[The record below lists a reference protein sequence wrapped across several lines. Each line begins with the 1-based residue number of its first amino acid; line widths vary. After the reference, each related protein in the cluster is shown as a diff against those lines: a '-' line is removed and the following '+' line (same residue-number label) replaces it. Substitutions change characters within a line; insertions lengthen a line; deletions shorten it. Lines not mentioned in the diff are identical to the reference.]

1 MHSYPISDKIAFKF
15 HPQEKYKG
23 RKRMALPKMTRI
35 QQQFEAPVLTDLPAA
50 IHAELDRINAATIVK
65 PGETVAIT
73 AGSRGVANV
82 DIAVKATVEYL
93 KGLGAKPFVVPAMGS
108 HGGAT
113 AEGQRSVL
121 EHYGIT
127 EETVGAPVKATMEV
141 VELGKT
147 ADGLPVFFDRY
158 AAEADHVVPLN
169 RIKAHT
175 DFNGSIESGLMKM
188 MVIGLGKQQGANLYH
203 RAFFQYS
210 FEHVIMAVGGFI
222 LNTGKIAFGLGLIEN
237 AHEDTAKAVAIPAA
251 QLLQSERELL
261 VEAKSLM
268 GRLPFDELDLLIV
281 DWTGKNISGTGMDT
295 NVIGRMMQNFE
306 PEPAKPAILR
316 IFVRDLTEESDGNA
330 TGIGLAD
337 FTTTRLVDKID
348 RHSTY
353 MNGITALGPQKSKIP
368 FYYDTDRE
376 AIEVALDT
384 IGLTE
389 PEDARVIRIESTLRL
404 TELDISE
411 VLLEDAQLHSRLEV
425 IGETQPFEFDAAGNL
440 LPF

>member
-1 MHSYPISDKIAFKF
+1 
-15 HPQEKYKG
+15 
-23 RKRMALPKMTRI
+23 MALPKMTRI

-50 IHAELDRINAATIVK
+50 IHTELDRINAATLVK

-82 DIAVKATVEYL
+82 DIAVKATVDYL

-121 EHYGIT
+121 AHYGIT

-222 LNTGKIAFGLGLIEN
+222 LDTGKITFGLGLIEN
-237 AHEDTAKAVAIPAA
+237 AHEDTAKAVAMPAA
-251 QLLQSERELL
+251 QLLQNERELL

-404 TELDISE
+404 TDLDISE
-411 VLLEDAQLHSRLEV
+411 VLLEDAKLHSRLEV
-425 IGETQPFEFDAAGNL
+425 IGETKPFAFDAAGNL
-440 LPF
+440 FPF

>member
-1 MHSYPISDKIAFKF
+1 MV
-15 HPQEKYKG
+15 
-23 RKRMALPKMTRI
+23 LPKMTRI
-35 QQQFEAPVLTDLPAA
+35 QQQFEAPVLTDLPVA
-50 IHAELDRINAATIVK
+50 IHTELDRINAAAIVK

-82 DIAVKATVEYL
+82 DTAVKATVDYL
-93 KGLGAKPFVVPAMGS
+93 KGIGAHPFVVPAMGS

-121 EHYGIT
+121 AHYGIT

-158 AAEADHVVPLN
+158 AAEADQVVPLN

-203 RAFFQYS
+203 RAFFQYG
-210 FEHVIMAVGGFI
+210 FEHVITTVGGFI
-222 LNTGKIAFGLGLIEN
+222 LDTGKIGFGLGLIEN
-237 AHEDTAKAVAIPAA
+237 AHEDTAKAVAMPAA
-251 QLLQSERELL
+251 QLFQGERELL

-268 GRLPFDELDLLIV
+268 GRLPFDELDLLII

-316 IFVRDLTEESDGNA
+316 IFVRDITEESDGNA

-337 FTTTRLVDKID
+337 FTTTRLVEQID

-376 AIEVALDT
+376 AIEVALST

-411 VLLEDAQLHSRLEV
+411 VLLEDAKLHSRLAV
-425 IGETQPFEFDAAGNL
+425 IGETQPFAFDTVGNL
-440 LPF
+440 QPFE

>member
-1 MHSYPISDKIAFKF
+1 
-15 HPQEKYKG
+15 
-23 RKRMALPKMTRI
+23 MALPNMTRI
-35 QQQFEAPVLTDLPAA
+35 RQQFEAPVLADLPAA
-50 IHAELDRINAATIVK
+50 IHAELARIDAASIIS

-82 DIAVKATVEYL
+82 DIAVKATVDYL
-93 KGLGAKPFVVPAMGS
+93 KTLGAKPFVVPAMGS

-113 AEGQRSVL
+113 PEGQRSVL

-188 MVIGLGKQQGANLYH
+188 LVIGLGKQQGANLYH

-210 FEHVIMAVGGFI
+210 FEHVIRAVGGFI
-222 LNTGKIAFGLGLIEN
+222 LDTGKIAFGLGLIEN
-237 AHEDTAKAVAIPAA
+237 AHEETAKAVAVPAA
-251 QLLQSERELL
+251 QLLQTERELL
-261 VEAKSLM
+261 IEAKSLM

-337 FTTTRLVDKID
+337 FTTTRLVDQID

-404 TELDISE
+404 TELDVSE

-425 IGETQPFEFDAAGNL
+425 IGETKPFAFDAAGNL

>member
-1 MHSYPISDKIAFKF
+1 
-15 HPQEKYKG
+15 
-23 RKRMALPKMTRI
+23 MALPKMTRI

-50 IHAELDRINAATIVK
+50 IHTELDRINASAIVK
-65 PGETVAIT
+65 PGATVAVT

-82 DIAVKATVEYL
+82 DVAVKATIDYL
-93 KGLGAKPFVVPAMGS
+93 KALGAKPFVVPAMGS

-147 ADGLPVFFDRY
+147 ASGLPVFLDRY

-203 RAFFQYS
+203 RAFFQYG
-210 FEHVIMAVGGFI
+210 FEQVITAVGGLI
-222 LNTGKIAFGLGLIEN
+222 LDTGKIAFGLGLIEN
-237 AHEDTAKAVAIPAA
+237 AHEDTAKAVAVPAA
-251 QLLQSERELL
+251 QLLQTERELL

-268 GRLPFDELDLLIV
+268 GRLPFDELDLLII

-316 IFVRDLTEESDGNA
+316 IFVRDITEESDGNA

-348 RHSTY
+348 RHATY

-368 FYYDTDRE
+368 FYYDTDSE

-404 TELDISE
+404 TELDISK
-411 VLLEDAQLHSRLEV
+411 VLLEDAKLHSGLEV
-425 IGETQPFEFDAAGNL
+425 IGETKPLPFDDAGNL
-440 LPF
+440 IPF

>member
-1 MHSYPISDKIAFKF
+1 MP
-15 HPQEKYKG
+15 PTGKYKG
-23 RKRMALPKMTRI
+23 WKRMALPKMTRI

-50 IHAELDRINAATIVK
+50 IHTELDRINAATLVR

-82 DIAVKATVEYL
+82 DIAVKATVDYL

-121 EHYGIT
+121 AHYGIT

-222 LNTGKIAFGLGLIEN
+222 LDTGKIAFGLGLIEN
-237 AHEDTAKAVAIPAA
+237 AHEDTAKAVAMPAA
-251 QLLQSERELL
+251 HLLQNERELL

-268 GRLPFDELDLLIV
+268 GQLPFDELDLLIV

-404 TELDISE
+404 TELDISD
-411 VLLEDAQLHSRLEV
+411 VLLEDAKLHSRLEV
-425 IGETQPFEFDAAGNL
+425 IGETQPFEFDTVGNL

>member
-1 MHSYPISDKIAFKF
+1 
-15 HPQEKYKG
+15 
-23 RKRMALPKMTRI
+23 MALPKMTRI
-35 QQQFEAPVLTDLPAA
+35 QQQFDVPVLDDLPAA
-50 IHAELDRINAATIVK
+50 IHAELDRINAAAIVK
-65 PGETVAIT
+65 PGESVAIT

-82 DIAVKATVEYL
+82 ATAVKATADYL
-93 KGLGAKPFVVPAMGS
+93 KALGAQPFVVPAMGS

-113 AEGQRSVL
+113 PEGQRSVL

-127 EETVGAPVKATMEV
+127 EATVGAPVKATMDV

-158 AAEADHVVPLN
+158 AAEADHVIPLN

-203 RAFFQYS
+203 RAFFQYG
-210 FEHVIMAVGGFI
+210 FEHIITTVGGFI
-222 LNTGKIAFGLGLIEN
+222 LDSGKIAFGLGLIEN
-237 AHEDTAKAVAIPAA
+237 AHEDTAKAVAMPAA
-251 QLLQSERELL
+251 QLLQTERELL
-261 VEAKSLM
+261 VESKSLM

-306 PEPAKPAILR
+306 PEPVKPAILR

-337 FTTTRLVDKID
+337 FTTTRLVDQID

-411 VLLEDAQLHSRLEV
+411 VLLEDAKLHSRLEV
-425 IGETQPFEFDAAGNL
+425 MGETKPFAFDVAGNL

>member
-1 MHSYPISDKIAFKF
+1 
-15 HPQEKYKG
+15 
-23 RKRMALPKMTRI
+23 MALPKMTRVR
-35 QQQFEAPVLTDLPAA
+35 QHFDAPVLADLPTA
-50 IHAELDRINAATIVK
+50 IHAELDRIDTASIVRS
-65 PGETVAIT
+65 GETVAIT

-82 DIAVKATVEYL
+82 ATAVRATVDYL
-93 KGLGAKPFVVPAMGS
+93 KGIGAKPFVVPAMGS

-113 AEGQRSVL
+113 SEGQRAVL

-127 EETVGAPVKATMEV
+127 ETTVGAPVKATMEAV
-141 VELGKT
+141 KLGSLSQAG
-147 ADGLPVFFDRY
+147 ADDLPVFMDRY

-188 MVIGLGKQQGANLYH
+188 MVIGLGKQKGANFYH
-203 RAFFQYS
+203 RAFFQYG
-210 FEHVIMAVGGFI
+210 FEHVITASGSFI
-222 LNTGKIAFGLGLIEN
+222 LDSGKIAFGLGLIEN
-237 AHEDTAKAVAIPAA
+237 AHEDTAKVVAMPAA
-251 QLLQSERELL
+251 QLLQTERELL

-281 DWTGKNISGTGMDT
+281 DWSGKNISGTGMDT

-306 PEPAKPAILR
+306 PEPLKPAILR

-337 FTTTRLVDKID
+337 FTTTRLVEQID

-384 IGLTE
+384 IGLTK
-389 PEDARVIRIESTLRL
+389 PENARVIRIESTLRL
-404 TELDISE
+404 TDLDISE
-411 VLLEDAQLHSRLEV
+411 VLLKDAELHSSLEV
-425 IGETQPFEFDAAGNL
+425 IGETHSLEFDATGNL
-440 LPF
+440 LPFSSEMH

>member
-1 MHSYPISDKIAFKF
+1 
-15 HPQEKYKG
+15 
-23 RKRMALPKMTRI
+23 MALPKMTRI
-35 QQQFEAPVLTDLPAA
+35 QQRFEVPVLTDLPAA
-50 IHAELDRINAATIVK
+50 IHAELKRINASAIIK

-82 DIAVKATVEYL
+82 ATAVKATVDYL
-93 KGLGAKPFVVPAMGS
+93 KALGAHPFVVPAMGS

-113 AEGQRSVL
+113 PEGQRSVL

-127 EETVGAPVKATMEV
+127 EATVGAPVKATMDV

-147 ADGLPVFFDRY
+147 ADGLPVFFDQY
-158 AAEADHVVPLN
+158 AAEADHVIPLN

-203 RAFFQYS
+203 RAFFQYG
-210 FEHVIMAVGGFI
+210 FEHVIRTVGGFI
-222 LNTGKIAFGLGLIEN
+222 LDSGKIAFGLGLIEN
-237 AHEDTAKAVAIPAA
+237 AHEDTAKAVAMPAA
-251 QLLQSERELL
+251 QLLQTERELL

-337 FTTTRLVDKID
+337 FTTTRLVDQID

-411 VLLEDAQLHSRLEV
+411 VLLEDAELHSRLDV
-425 IGETQPFEFDAAGNL
+425 IGETKSLVFDADGNL

>member
-1 MHSYPISDKIAFKF
+1 
-15 HPQEKYKG
+15 
-23 RKRMALPKMTRI
+23 MALPNMTRI

-50 IHAELDRINAATIVK
+50 IHAELARIDAASIIS
-65 PGETVAIT
+65 PGEAVAIT

-82 DIAVKATVEYL
+82 DIAVKATVDYL
-93 KGLGAKPFVVPAMGS
+93 KTLGAKPFVVPAMGS

-158 AAEADHVVPLN
+158 AAEADHVIPLN

-188 MVIGLGKQQGANLYH
+188 LVIGLGKQQGANLYH

-210 FEHVIMAVGGFI
+210 FEHVITAVGSFI
-222 LNTGKIAFGLGLIEN
+222 LDTGKIAFGLGLIEN
-237 AHEDTAKAVAIPAA
+237 AHEETAKAVAVPAA
-251 QLLQSERELL
+251 QLFQTERELL

-337 FTTTRLVDKID
+337 FTTTRLVDQID

-404 TELDISE
+404 TELDISD
-411 VLLEDAQLHSRLEV
+411 VLLEDAKLHSRLEV
-425 IGETQPFEFDAAGNL
+425 IGETEPFSFDTAGNL

>member
-1 MHSYPISDKIAFKF
+1 
-15 HPQEKYKG
+15 
-23 RKRMALPKMTRI
+23 MALPKMTRI
-35 QQQFEAPVLTDLPAA
+35 QQRFEAPVLTDLPAA
-50 IHAELDRINAATIVK
+50 IHAELERINASAIIK

-82 DIAVKATVEYL
+82 ATAVKATADYL
-93 KGLGAKPFVVPAMGS
+93 KTLGAHPFVVPAMGS

-113 AEGQRSVL
+113 SEGQRSVL

-147 ADGLPVFFDRY
+147 ADGLPVFLDRY
-158 AAEADHVVPLN
+158 AAEADHVIPLN

-188 MVIGLGKQQGANLYH
+188 MVIGLGKQEGANFYH
-203 RAFFQYS
+203 RAFFQYG

-222 LNTGKIAFGLGLIEN
+222 LDSGKIAFGIGLIEN
-237 AHEDTAKAVAIPAA
+237 AHEDTAKAVAMPAA
-251 QLLQSERELL
+251 QLLQTERELL

-281 DWTGKNISGTGMDT
+281 DWTGKNMSGTGMDT

-306 PEPAKPAILR
+306 PEPVKPAILR
-316 IFVRDLTEESDGNA
+316 IFVRNLTEESDGNA

-337 FTTTRLVDKID
+337 FTTTRLVEQID

-368 FYYDTDRE
+368 FYYDTDQE

-411 VLLEDAQLHSRLEV
+411 VLLEDAKLHSRLEV
-425 IGETQPFEFDAAGNL
+425 IGETKPLAFDATGNL

>member
-1 MHSYPISDKIAFKF
+1 MV
-15 HPQEKYKG
+15 
-23 RKRMALPKMTRI
+23 LPKMARVR
-35 QQQFEAPVLTDLPAA
+35 QHFDAPVLTDLPAA
-50 IHAELDRINAATIVK
+50 IHAELDRIDAASIVQ

-82 DIAVKATVEYL
+82 ATAVKATVDYL
-93 KGLGAKPFVVPAMGS
+93 KGIGAKPFVVPAMGS

-127 EETVGAPVKATMEV
+127 EATVGAPVKATMDV
-141 VELGKT
+141 VELGT
-147 ADGLPVFFDRY
+147 LPQAGADALPVFMDRY

-188 MVIGLGKQQGANLYH
+188 MVIGLGKQQGANFYH
-203 RAFFQYS
+203 RAFFQYG
-210 FEHVIMAVGGFI
+210 FEHVITAAGSFI
-222 LNTGKIAFGLGLIEN
+222 LDTGKIAFGLGLIEN
-237 AHEDTAKAVAIPAA
+237 AHEETAKVVAMPAG
-251 QLLQSERELL
+251 QLLQTERELL
-261 VEAKSLM
+261 VESKSLM

-281 DWTGKNISGTGMDT
+281 DWVGKNISGTGMDT

-306 PEPAKPAILR
+306 PEPLKPAILR

-337 FTTTRLVDKID
+337 FTTARLVEQID
-348 RHSTY
+348 RHATY

-376 AIEVALDT
+376 AIGVALDT
-384 IGLTE
+384 IGLTK
-389 PEDARVIRIESTLRL
+389 PEHARVIRIESTLRL

-411 VLLEDAQLHSRLEV
+411 ALLEDAQLHSNLEV
-425 IGETQPFEFDAAGNL
+425 VDETFPFNFDTTGNL
-440 LPF
+440 LPFTSETH

>member
-1 MHSYPISDKIAFKF
+1 
-15 HPQEKYKG
+15 
-23 RKRMALPKMTRI
+23 MALPKMTRI
-35 QQQFEAPVLTDLPAA
+35 QQQFDAPVLADLPAA

-65 PGETVAIT
+65 PGETVAVT

-82 DIAVKATVEYL
+82 DIAVKATVDYL
-93 KGLGAKPFVVPAMGS
+93 KGLGAQPFVVPAMGS

-175 DFNGSIESGLMKM
+175 DFNGSIESGVMKM

-210 FEHVIMAVGGFI
+210 FEHVITAVGSFI

-237 AHEDTAKAVAIPAA
+237 AHEDTAKAVAMPAA
-251 QLLQSERELL
+251 QLFQSERELL

-337 FTTTRLVDKID
+337 FTTTRLVEQID

-389 PEDARVIRIESTLRL
+389 PEDARVIRIESTLQL
-404 TELDISE
+404 TELDISDA
-411 VLLEDAQLHSRLEV
+411 LLEDAKLHSRLAV
-425 IGETQPFEFDAAGNL
+425 IGETQPFAFDAAGNL

>member
-1 MHSYPISDKIAFKF
+1 
-15 HPQEKYKG
+15 
-23 RKRMALPKMTRI
+23 MALPKMTRI
-35 QQQFEAPVLTDLPAA
+35 QQKFEAPVLTDLPAA
-50 IHAELDRINAATIVK
+50 IHTELDRINAATIVK

-82 DIAVKATVEYL
+82 DVAVKATVDYL

-113 AEGQRSVL
+113 AEGQRIVL

-127 EETVGAPVKATMEV
+127 EETVGAPVKATMDV

-210 FEHVIMAVGGFI
+210 FEHVIRAVGGFI

-237 AHEDTAKAVAIPAA
+237 AHEDTAKAIAIPAA

-411 VLLEDAQLHSRLEV
+411 VLLEDAQLHSRLAV
-425 IGETQPFEFDAAGNL
+425 IGETEPFEFDAAGNL

>member
-1 MHSYPISDKIAFKF
+1 
-15 HPQEKYKG
+15 
-23 RKRMALPKMTRI
+23 MALPKMARVR
-35 QQQFEAPVLTDLPAA
+35 QHFDAPVLTDLPGA
-50 IHAELDRINAATIVK
+50 IHAELDRIDAASIVR
-65 PGETVAIT
+65 PGESVAIT

-82 DIAVKATVEYL
+82 ATAVKATVDYL
-93 KGLGAKPFVVPAMGS
+93 KGIGAKPFVVPAMGS

-113 AEGQRSVL
+113 SEGQRAVL

-127 EETVGAPVKATMEV
+127 EATIGAPVKATMEV
-141 VELGKT
+141 MELG
-147 ADGLPVFFDRY
+147 ALPQAEAGDLPVFMDRY

-188 MVIGLGKQQGANLYH
+188 MVIGLGKQQGANFYH
-203 RAFFQYS
+203 RAFFQYG
-210 FEHVIMAVGGFI
+210 FEHVIIAAGSFI
-222 LNTGKIAFGLGLIEN
+222 LDTGKIAFGLGLIEN
-237 AHEDTAKAVAIPAA
+237 AHEDTAKVVAMPAS
-251 QLLQSERELL
+251 QLLQTERELL

-268 GRLPFDELDLLIV
+268 GRLPFDDLDLLVV
-281 DWTGKNISGTGMDT
+281 DWAGKNISGTGMDT

-306 PEPAKPAILR
+306 PEPLKPAILR

-337 FTTTRLVDKID
+337 FTTTRLVEQID
-348 RHSTY
+348 RHATY

-384 IGLTE
+384 IGLTK
-389 PEDARVIRIESTLRL
+389 PENARVIRIESTLRL

-411 VLLEDAQLHSRLEV
+411 VLLKDAQLHSSLEV
-425 IGETQPFEFDAAGNL
+425 TGETLPFEFDATGNL
-440 LPF
+440 LPFSLEAH

>member
-1 MHSYPISDKIAFKF
+1 
-15 HPQEKYKG
+15 
-23 RKRMALPKMTRI
+23 MALPKMTRI

-50 IHAELDRINAATIVK
+50 IHTELDRINAATIVK

-82 DIAVKATVEYL
+82 DIAVKATVDYL

-222 LNTGKIAFGLGLIEN
+222 LDTGKIAFGLGLIEN
-237 AHEDTAKAVAIPAA
+237 AHEDTAKAVAMPAA
-251 QLLQSERELL
+251 QLLQGERELL

-389 PEDARVIRIESTLRL
+389 PEDARVLRIESTLRL

-411 VLLEDAQLHSRLEV
+411 VLLEDAKLHSRLEV
-425 IGETQPFEFDAAGNL
+425 IGETQPFAFDAAGNL
-440 LPF
+440 PPFG

>member
-1 MHSYPISDKIAFKF
+1 
-15 HPQEKYKG
+15 
-23 RKRMALPKMTRI
+23 MALPKMTRI
-35 QQQFEAPVLTDLPAA
+35 QQRFEAPVLTDLSAA
-50 IHAELDRINAATIVK
+50 IHAELDRINASAIIK

-82 DIAVKATVEYL
+82 ATAVKATADYL
-93 KGLGAKPFVVPAMGS
+93 KTLGAHPFVVPAMGS

-113 AEGQRSVL
+113 PEGQRSVL

-147 ADGLPVFFDRY
+147 ADGLPVFLDRY
-158 AAEADHVVPLN
+158 AAEADHVIPLN

-188 MVIGLGKQQGANLYH
+188 MVIGLGKQEGANFYH
-203 RAFFQYS
+203 RAFFQYG

-222 LNTGKIAFGLGLIEN
+222 LDSGKIAFGIGLIEN
-237 AHEDTAKAVAIPAA
+237 AHEDTAKAVAMPAA
-251 QLLQSERELL
+251 QLLQTERELL

-281 DWTGKNISGTGMDT
+281 DWTGKNMSGTGMDT

-306 PEPAKPAILR
+306 PEPVKPAILR
-316 IFVRDLTEESDGNA
+316 IFVRNLTEESDGNA

-337 FTTTRLVDKID
+337 FTTTRLVEQID

-368 FYYDTDRE
+368 FYYDTDQE

-411 VLLEDAQLHSRLEV
+411 VLLEDAKLHSRLEV
-425 IGETQPFEFDAAGNL
+425 IGETKPLAFDATGNL

>member
-1 MHSYPISDKIAFKF
+1 
-15 HPQEKYKG
+15 
-23 RKRMALPKMTRI
+23 MALPKMTRI
-35 QQQFEAPVLTDLPAA
+35 QQQFEAPVLTALPAA
-50 IHAELDRINAATIVK
+50 IHAELERINAASIVH
-65 PGETVAIT
+65 PGDTVAIT

-82 DIAVKATVEYL
+82 ATAVKATADYL
-93 KGLGAKPFVVPAMGS
+93 KTIGAKPFVIPAMGS

-113 AEGQRSVL
+113 PEGQRSVL

-127 EETVGAPVKATMEV
+127 EETAGVPVKATMDV

-147 ADGLPVFFDRY
+147 ELGLPVFLDRL
-158 AAEADHVVPLN
+158 AAEADYVVPLN

-188 MVIGLGKQQGANLYH
+188 MVIGLGKQKGANLYH
-203 RAFFQYS
+203 RAFFQYG
-210 FEHVIMAVGGFI
+210 FENVITAVGGFM
-222 LNTGKIAFGLGLIEN
+222 LDTGRIAFGIGLLEN
-237 AHEDTAKAVAIPAA
+237 AHEQTAKAVAMPAS
-251 QLLQSERELL
+251 QLLQTERQLL

-281 DWTGKNISGTGMDT
+281 DWVGKNISGTGMDT

-337 FTTTRLVDKID
+337 FTTTRLVNQID
-348 RHSTY
+348 RRATY

-368 FYYDTDRE
+368 FYYDTDKE
-376 AIEVALDT
+376 AISVALDT
-384 IGLTE
+384 IGLTA

-411 VLLEDAQLHSRLEV
+411 ALLADAKLHSSLQV
-425 IGETQPFEFDAAGNL
+425 IGEPEPFDFDAAGNL
-440 LPF
+440 LPFSMETPH

>member
-1 MHSYPISDKIAFKF
+1 
-15 HPQEKYKG
+15 
-23 RKRMALPKMTRI
+23 MALPKMTRI
-35 QQQFEAPVLTDLPAA
+35 QQTFEAPVLTDLPAA
-50 IHAELDRINAATIVK
+50 IHTELERINAAAIIK
-65 PGETVAIT
+65 PCETVAIT
-73 AGSRGVANV
+73 AGGRGAVHGAP
-82 DIAVKATVEYL
+82 AVKANVYTL
-93 KGLGAKPFVVPAMGS
+93 KTLGAQTFYVPAMGV

-113 AEGQRSVL
+113 TVRHGNVL
-121 EHYGIT
+121 AHYGIT
-127 EETVGAPVKATMEV
+127 VDNDGAPVKATMEV

-147 ADGLPVFFDRY
+147 ADGLPVFLDRY
-158 AAEADHVVPLN
+158 AAEADHIVPLN

-175 DFNGSIESGLMKM
+175 DFNGSVESGVMKM
-188 MVIGLGKQQGANLYH
+188 MVIGLGKQEGANFYH
-203 RAFFQYS
+203 RAFFQYG
-210 FEHVIMAVGGFI
+210 FEHVITAVGGFI
-222 LNTGKIAFGLGLIEN
+222 LDSGKIAFGIGLIEN
-237 AHEDTAKAVAIPAA
+237 AHEDTAKAVAMPAS
-251 QLLQSERELL
+251 QLLQTERELL

-316 IFVRDLTEESDGNA
+316 IFVRNLTEESDGNA

-337 FTTTRLVDKID
+337 FTTTRLVDQID

-368 FYYDTDRE
+368 FYYDTDQE

-404 TELDISE
+404 TELDISD
-411 VLLEDAQLHSRLEV
+411 VLLEDAKLHSRLEV
-425 IGETQPFEFDAAGNL
+425 IGETKPFAFDAAGNL

>member
-1 MHSYPISDKIAFKF
+1 
-15 HPQEKYKG
+15 
-23 RKRMALPKMTRI
+23 MALPKMTRI

-50 IHAELDRINAATIVK
+50 IHTELDRINAATLVR

-82 DIAVKATVEYL
+82 DIAVKATVDYL

-121 EHYGIT
+121 AHYGIT

-222 LNTGKIAFGLGLIEN
+222 LDTGKIAFGLGLIEN
-237 AHEDTAKAVAIPAA
+237 AHEDTAKAVAMPAA
-251 QLLQSERELL
+251 HLLQNERELL

-268 GRLPFDELDLLIV
+268 GQLPFDELDLLIV

-404 TELDISE
+404 TELDISD
-411 VLLEDAQLHSRLEV
+411 VLLEDAKLHSRLEV
-425 IGETQPFEFDAAGNL
+425 IGETQPFEFDTVGNL

>member
-1 MHSYPISDKIAFKF
+1 
-15 HPQEKYKG
+15 
-23 RKRMALPKMTRI
+23 MALPKMTRI
-35 QQQFEAPVLTDLPAA
+35 QQRFEAPVLTDLPAA
-50 IHAELDRINAATIVK
+50 IHAELERINAAAIIK

-82 DIAVKATVEYL
+82 ATAVKATADYL
-93 KGLGAKPFVVPAMGS
+93 KTLGAHPFVVPAMGS

-113 AEGQRSVL
+113 PEGQRSVL

-147 ADGLPVFFDRY
+147 ADNLPVFFDRY
-158 AAEADHVVPLN
+158 AAEADHVIPLN

-188 MVIGLGKQQGANLYH
+188 MVIGLGKQEGANFYH
-203 RAFFQYS
+203 RAFFQYG

-222 LNTGKIAFGLGLIEN
+222 LDSGKIAFGIGLIEN
-237 AHEDTAKAVAIPAA
+237 AHEDTAKAVAMPAA
-251 QLLQSERELL
+251 QLLQTERELL
-261 VEAKSLM
+261 VEAKTLI

-281 DWTGKNISGTGMDT
+281 DWTGKNMSGTGMDT

-306 PEPAKPAILR
+306 PEPVKPAILR

-368 FYYDTDRE
+368 FYYDTDQE

-411 VLLEDAQLHSRLEV
+411 VLLEDAKLHSRLEV
-425 IGETQPFEFDAAGNL
+425 IGETKPLPFDAAGNL

>member
-1 MHSYPISDKIAFKF
+1 
-15 HPQEKYKG
+15 
-23 RKRMALPKMTRI
+23 MALPKMTRI
-35 QQQFEAPVLTDLPAA
+35 RHQFEVPVLDDLPAA
-50 IHAELDRINAATIVK
+50 IHAELDRINVAAIVK
-65 PGETVAIT
+65 PSETVAIT

-82 DIAVKATVEYL
+82 ATAVKATVDYL
-93 KGLGAKPFVVPAMGS
+93 KALGARPFVVPAMGS

-127 EETVGAPVKATMEV
+127 EATVGAPVKATMEV
-141 VELGKT
+141 VELGRT
-147 ADGLPVFFDRY
+147 TDGLPVFFDRY
-158 AAEADHVVPLN
+158 AAEADHVIPLN

-175 DFNGSIESGLMKM
+175 DFSGSVESGLMKM
-188 MVIGLGKQQGANLYH
+188 MVIGLGKQRGANLYH
-203 RAFFQYS
+203 RAFFQYG
-210 FEHVIMAVGGFI
+210 FEHIITTVGSFI
-222 LNTGKIAFGLGLIEN
+222 LNSGKIAFGLGLIEN
-237 AHEDTAKAVAIPAA
+237 AHEDTAKVVAMASA
-251 QLLQSERELL
+251 QLLQTERELL
-261 VEAKSLM
+261 LEAKSLM
-268 GRLPFDELDLLIV
+268 GRLPFHELDLLIV

-368 FYYDTDRE
+368 FYYDTDLE

-389 PEDARVIRIESTLRL
+389 PENARVIRVESTLRL

-411 VLLEDAQLHSRLEV
+411 VLLTDAKLHSRLEI
-425 IGETQPFEFDAAGNL
+425 IGETNPFAFDGSGNL